1 MRSWKARCGAAA
13 ILGLGLVALA
23 GCSSPSS
30 PKPAAASPSSA
41 SPTHAAAAAITLSSP
56 AFHENGVIPKAYT
69 CDATNGA
76 VSPPL
81 AWSAVPAGTGWIA
94 LYVYDNTGSVL
105 HWIVVNIKPDV
116 RSMAAGSNAG
126 GFEVQT
132 YVPMCPGT
140 GNTDQYQWTLYAEPN
155 SWHPPKFGASYG
167 VDPGQLAAHALGIGR
182 LMGIY
187 AE

>member
-1 MRSWKARCGAAA
+1 MRSLKARRGVAA

-23 GCSSPSS
+23 SCSSS
-30 PKPAAASPSSA
+30 PKPAASTASA
-41 SPTHAAAAAITLSSP
+41 SAVRATHAVAAITLTSP
-56 AFHENGVIPKAYT
+56 AFPEHGAIPAAYT

-81 AWSAVPAGTGWIA
+81 AWSAVPHGTGWIA

-105 HWIVVNIKPDV
+105 HWIVVNIKPEV
-116 RSMAAGSNAG
+116 TSMAAGSNAG
-126 GFEVQT
+126 GFEVQS
-132 YVPMCPGT
+132 YVPICPGA

-167 VDPGQLAAHALGIGR
+167 VDPGQLAAHALGIGS
-182 LMGIY
+182 LIGIY
-187 AE
+187 SG